1 MNRFIHFIV
10 ALVLVGLA
18 LPQVQAGNP
27 DRQGE
32 AGAYELLMNPW
43 ARSAGLH
50 TMTTASITGVEA
62 MRLNVAGI
70 SRVTGTQIA
79 GGHSIYLQGTGIGMS
94 SFGLVAPIGK
104 SSALGVSIQSVSFG
118 EIPVTTT
125 SQPEGT
131 GATFRPNF
139 FNIGLSYGHMFDN
152 KVSVGVLFRGVS
164 ETISDL
170 SASTFAIDAGVQYVT
185 GENDQMKFGVSL
197 RNVGAPMR
205 FQGEGLAFGTQI
217 PLGASSYTLTAQTR
231 AAGFELQSM
240 LNIGVSYDFLL
251 GGESRF
257 TLIGN
262 FTSNSFS
269 QDNLGAGVEF
279 ALNKNFMLR
288 GAYRYEVGS
297 QLNDGLEAP
306 LYTGPS
312 AGATLSLPFNRND
325 PNSGRFSMDYAYR
338 VTKLFGGTHNMTVT
352 LDL

>member
-1 MNRFIHFIV
+1 MNRFIHFIF
-10 ALVLVGLA
+10 ALAIFGFA
-18 LPQVQAGNP
+18 LPQAQAGNP

-50 TMTTASITGVEA
+50 TMTTANITGVEA
-62 MRLNVAGI
+62 MRLNVAGT
-70 SRVTGTQIA
+70 SRVTGTQIS
-79 GGHSIYLQGTGIGMS
+79 GSHSIYLQGTGVSMS

-104 SSALGVSIQSVSFG
+104 SSALGVSIMSVSFG

-139 FNIGLSYGHMFDN
+139 FNIGLSYSHMFEN

-170 SASTFAIDAGVQYVT
+170 SASTFAVDAGVQYVT

-197 RNVGAPMR
+197 RNVGAPMK

-217 PLGASSYTLTAQTR
+217 PLGATSYTLTAQTR
-231 AAGFELQSM
+231 AAGFELQST
-240 LNIGVSYDFLL
+240 LNIGISYDFLL
-251 GGESRF
+251 GNESRI
-257 TLIGN
+257 TLVGN
-262 FTSNSFS
+262 FASNSFS
-269 QDNLGAGVEF
+269 QDQIGAGLEF
-279 ALNKNFMLR
+279 SLSQNFMLR
-288 GAYRYEVGS
+288 GGYRYEVGS
-297 QLNDGLEAP
+297 QLADGREAP

-312 AGATLSLPFNRND
+312 AGATLSLPFRKND
-325 PNSGRFSMDYAYR
+325 PESGRFSFDYAYR
-338 VTKLFGGTHNMTVT
+338 VTKLFGGTHNMGVT